1 MAVAPVQPRVGPPG
15 QFGTARS
22 TLLIDRS
29 MTWFITIGGLGV
41 IIAVLGI
48 FVFILSQIM
57 PLFQGASI
65 RPLRTVPTGVSNA
78 QVLGVDEWTA
88 LPVLVT
94 EDGMLSFIDLVGERG
109 AFQIDPSFQEE
120 RTFSAYAYDQ
130 QAQRV
135 VFATTQ
141 GEFALV
147 DVDYEPVYD
156 GDTRTIVARPEAGAF
171 LTLGQPGAP
180 ITQVAYGDS
189 GAQKLVAALQDVNGI
204 PQVHAAL
211 LEQKQTLLGTGETIL
226 KATYD
231 LTPLLS
237 GAPQMIGVT
246 PQTANGVVV
255 ATTAGQVF
263 YFYVEAGEDVEQVVL
278 RQVFNPFQDLA
289 QSGIAS
295 MDFVFGGVSVVFTNS
310 EGENRIFSLFV
321 PPDGN
326 TRLFGQT
333 KTLPPLPEAPTFYA
347 QSVRNKAFLIGTSSW
362 LGLRFSTTASTR
374 VEMDLP
380 YEVSLARLSGKYDRV
395 LALDTGGDL
404 HVYQLSDPHPEAGI
418 KALFGRVW
426 YEGGQQPTFTWQST
440 GAADDFEPKLSM
452 MPLVFGTLKGT
463 FYAMIFAVP
472 LALLAAMYTS
482 QFLHPNLRT
491 VVKPTMEVMASLP
504 SVILG
509 FLAALWLA
517 PILETKV
524 LSFVLV
530 VMLVPA
536 VALLMG
542 YVWSSIPGNVTSRYV
557 KPGYE
562 FVAVFPLLAVAAYV
576 AWLLGP
582 VVERLLFVV
591 TDAATGDRV
600 ADFRLWW
607 VHTTGLS
614 FEQRNSLVVGFIMG
628 FAVIPIIFTIAEDAL
643 SNVPPELKA
652 GSLALGAS
660 RWQTAI
666 RIVLPTA
673 SAGIFSAMM
682 IGLGRAV
689 GETMIVLMATGNTPI
704 VDWNIFSG
712 MRTLSANIAVELP
725 EAPQFGT
732 LYRTLFL
739 GAMLLFL
746 MTFLINTLAELLRQ
760 HLREK
765 YRTV

>member
-1 MAVAPVQPRVGPPG
+1 M
-15 QFGTARS
+15 
-22 TLLIDRS
+22 
-29 MTWFITIGGLGV
+29 
-41 IIAVLGI
+41 
-48 FVFILSQIM
+48 
-57 PLFQGASI
+57 
-65 RPLRTVPTGVSNA
+65 
-78 QVLGVDEWTA
+78 E
-88 LPVLVT
+88 
-94 EDGMLSFIDLVGERG
+94 
-109 AFQIDPSFQEE
+109 
-120 RTFSAYAYDQ
+120 
-130 QAQRV
+130 
-135 VFATTQ
+135 
-141 GEFALV
+141 
-147 DVDYEPVYD
+147 
-156 GDTRTIVARPEAGAF
+156 
-171 LTLGQPGAP
+171 
-180 ITQVAYGDS
+180 
-189 GAQKLVAALQDVNGI
+189 
-204 PQVHAAL
+204 
-211 LEQKQTLLGTGETIL
+211 
-226 KATYD
+226 
-231 LTPLLS
+231 
-237 GAPQMIGVT
+237 
-246 PQTANGVVV
+246 
-255 ATTAGQVF
+255 
-263 YFYVEAGEDVEQVVL
+263 
-278 RQVFNPFQDLA
+278 
-289 QSGIAS
+289 
-295 MDFVFGGVSVVFTNS
+295 FVFGGVSIVFTNP

-326 TRLFGQT
+326 TRLFGHT
-333 KTLPPLPEAPTFYA
+333 KTLAPLPGAPTFYA
-347 QSVRNKAFLIGTSSW
+347 PSIRNKAFLIGTPAW

-380 YEVSLARLSGKYDRV
+380 YEASLARLSGKYDRV
-395 LALDTGGDL
+395 LALDTDGDL
-404 HVYQLSDPHPEAGI
+404 HVYELDDPHPEAGVR
-418 KALFGRVW
+418 ALFGRVW
-426 YEGGQQPTFTWQST
+426 YEGGQEPAFTWQST
-440 GAADDFEPKLSM
+440 GATDDFEPKLSM

-491 VVKPTMEVMASLP
+491 IVKPTMEVMASLP

-517 PILETKV
+517 PILETRV

-530 VMLVPA
+530 VLLVPA

-542 YVWSSIPGNVTSRYV
+542 YAWSSIPNNVTSRHV

-562 FVAVFPLLAVAAYV
+562 FVAVFPALALAACV
-576 AWLLGP
+576 AWVLGP
-582 VVERLLFVV
+582 VVERLFFVV
-591 TDAATGDRV
+591 ADAATGDRV

-607 VHTTGLS
+607 VQTTELS

>member
-1 MAVAPVQPRVGPPG
+1 
-15 QFGTARS
+15 
-22 TLLIDRS
+22 

-48 FVFILSQIM
+48 FVFILSQIL

-65 RPLRTVPTGVSNA
+65 QPLRTVSTGVSNA
-78 QVLGVDEWTA
+78 KVLGVDEWTA
-88 LPVLVT
+88 LPMFVT

-109 AFQIDPSFQEE
+109 TFQVNPVFQEE
-120 RTFSAYAYDQ
+120 RTFSAFAYDQ

-147 DVDYEPVYD
+147 DVNYEPVYD
-156 GDTRTIVARPEAGAF
+156 GDTRTIVAQPEAGAF
-171 LTLGQPGAP
+171 LALGQPGAP

-189 GAQKLVAALQDVNGI
+189 GRQKLVAALQEVDGV

-211 LEQKQTLLGTGETIL
+211 LEQKQTLMGTGKTIL

-237 GAPQMIGVT
+237 GTPQIIGVA
-246 PQTANGVVV
+246 PQTANSVVV
-255 ATTAGQVF
+255 ATTVGQVF
-263 YFYVEAGEDVEQVVL
+263 YFYFEAGEDVDEVVL
-278 RQVFNPFQDLA
+278 RQVFTPFQDLG
-289 QSGIAS
+289 QSAIAS
-295 MDFVFGGVSVVFTNS
+295 MDFVFGGVSLLFTNT
-310 EGENRIFSLFV
+310 EGASRVFSLFV
-321 PPDGN
+321 PPDGD

-333 KTLPPLPEAPTFYA
+333 KTLPPLPGAATFYA
-347 QSVRNKAFLIGTSSW
+347 PSLRNKAFLIGTPSW
-362 LGLRFSTTASTR
+362 LGLRYSTTASTR
-374 VEMDLP
+374 LEMDLS
-380 YEVSLARLSGKYDRV
+380 YDVSLARLSGKYDRV
-395 LALDTGGDL
+395 IALDTGGDL
-404 HVYQLSDPHPEAGI
+404 HVYQLNDPHPEAGGT
-418 KALFGRVW
+418 ALFGRIW
-426 YEGGQQPTFTWQST
+426 YEGGQEPTFTWQST
-440 GAADDFEPKLSM
+440 GATDDFEPKLSM

-491 VVKPTMEVMASLP
+491 VVKPTMEIMASLP

-542 YVWSSIPGNVTSRYV
+542 YVWSSMPDTVTNRWV

-562 FVAVFPLLAVAAYV
+562 FLAVFPLLALSAYG

-582 VVERLLFVV
+582 VVERLVFVV
-591 TDAATGDRV
+591 TDAATGERV

-607 VHTTGLS
+607 VQATGLS

-765 YRTV
+765 YKTV

>member
-1 MAVAPVQPRVGPPG
+1 MAVAPMKPRAGSG
-15 QFGTARS
+15 QQFGTARS

-78 QVLGVDEWTA
+78 KVLGVDEWTA
-88 LPVLVT
+88 LPMLVS
-94 EDGMLSFIDLVGERG
+94 EDGMLTFIDLVGERG
-109 AFQIDPSFQEE
+109 TFQLKPPFQEE
-120 RTFSAYAYDQ
+120 RTFTAYAYDQ

-141 GEFALV
+141 GEFVLV
-147 DVDYEPVYD
+147 DVNYEPVYD
-156 GDTRTIVARPEAGAF
+156 GDTRTIVAQPEDGAF
-171 LTLGQPGAP
+171 LALGQPGAP

-189 GAQKLVAALQDVNGI
+189 GAQKLVAALQNVDGN

-211 LEQKQTLLGTGETIL
+211 LEQKQTLLGTGETVL

-237 GAPQMIGVT
+237 GAPKMIGVT

-263 YFYVEAGEDVEQVVL
+263 YFYFEAGEDVAQVVL
-278 RQVFNPFQDLA
+278 RQVFNPFQDLE

-295 MDFVFGGVSVVFTNS
+295 MEFVFGGVSIVFTNP

-326 TRLFGQT
+326 TRLFGRT
-333 KTLPPLPEAPTFYA
+333 KTLAPLPGAPTFYA
-347 QSVRNKAFLIGTSSW
+347 QSVRNKAFLIGTPSW
-362 LGLRFSTTASTR
+362 LSLRFGTTASTR
-374 VEMDLP
+374 VELDLP
-380 YEVSLARLSGKYDRV
+380 YEASTARLSGKYDRV
-395 LALDTGGDL
+395 VTLDAGGDL
-404 HVYQLSDPHPEAGI
+404 HVYQLSDPHPEAGA

-426 YEGGQQPTFTWQST
+426 YEGGQEPTFTWQST
-440 GAADDFEPKLSM
+440 GATDDFEPKLSM

-482 QFLHPNLRT
+482 QFLHPNLRAI
-491 VVKPTMEVMASLP
+491 VKPTMEFMASLP

-517 PILETKV
+517 PILETRV
-524 LSFVLV
+524 LSFALV

-542 YVWSSIPGNVTSRYV
+542 YVWSSIPGNVTNRYV

-562 FVAVFPLLAVAAYV
+562 FVAVFPLLAVAAYA
-576 AWLLGP
+576 AWTLGP
-582 VVERLLFVV
+582 VVERLFFVFS
-591 TDAATGDRV
+591 DAATGERV

-607 VHTTGLS
+607 VQTTGLS

-765 YRTV
+765 YKTV

>member
-1 MAVAPVQPRVGPPG
+1 MAVAPAEHQAGTG
-15 QFGTARS
+15 AQFTTARS

-48 FVFILSQIM
+48 FVFILSQIL
-57 PLFQGASI
+57 PLFQGAGI
-65 RPLRTVPTGVSNA
+65 QALRTVPTGVSA
-78 QVLGVDEWTA
+78 ARVLGVDEWTA
-88 LPVLVT
+88 LPMLVGD
-94 EDGMLSFIDLVGERG
+94 DGTLSFIDLEGDRG
-109 AFQIDPSFQEE
+109 IFQVQPAFQEE
-120 RTFSAYAYDQ
+120 RRFSAYAYDQ
-130 QAQRV
+130 QSQRL
-135 VFATTQ
+135 VFGTTE
-141 GEFALV
+141 GEFAIV
-147 DVDYEPVYD
+147 DVNYQPVYD
-156 GDTRTIVARPEAGAF
+156 GDTRTIVAEPEAGAF
-171 LTLGQPGAP
+171 LPLGRRGAP
-180 ITQVAYGDS
+180 MVQLAYGDS
-189 GAQKLVAALQDVNGI
+189 GTQKLVAALQNVDGA

-211 LEQKQTLLGTGETIL
+211 MEQKRTLLGTGEIAL
-226 KATYD
+226 KGTYD
-231 LTPLLS
+231 LTPLVS
-237 GAPQMIGVT
+237 GTPQMVGVT
-246 PQTANGVVV
+246 PQTANSVVV

-263 YFYVEAGEDVEQVVL
+263 YFYFESRGGVEEVVL
-278 RQVFNPFQDLA
+278 RQVFTPFQDLE
-289 QSGIAS
+289 QSAIVS
-295 MDFVFGGVSVVFTNS
+295 MEFVFGGVSIVFTNP

-326 TRLFGQT
+326 TRLFGRT
-333 KTLPPLPEAPTFYA
+333 KTLAPLPGAPSYFA
-347 QSVRNKAFLIGTSSW
+347 ASVRNKAFLIGTPSW
-362 LGLRFSTTASTR
+362 LGLRYSTTASTR

-380 YEVSLARLSGKYDRV
+380 YEARLARLSGKYDRL
-395 LALDTGGDL
+395 LALDSGGDL
-404 HVYQLSDPHPEAGI
+404 HVYELTDPHPEADGR
-418 KALFGRVW
+418 ALFGRVW
-426 YEGGQQPTFTWQST
+426 YEGGQAPTFTWQST
-440 GAADDFEPKLSM
+440 GATDDFEPKLSM
-452 MPLVFGTLKGT
+452 MPLIFGTLKGT

-482 QFLHPNLRT
+482 QFLHPDLRT
-491 VVKPTMEVMASLP
+491 VVKPTMEIMASLP

-517 PILETKV
+517 PILETRV

-530 VMLVPA
+530 VMLMPTVA
-536 VALLMG
+536 VVMG
-542 YVWSSIPGNVTSRYV
+542 YVWSSIPSNVTSRYV

-562 FVAVFPLLAVAAYV
+562 FVAVFPLLALAAYG
-576 AWLLGP
+576 AWLSGP
-582 VVERLLFVV
+582 LVERLLFVV
-591 TDAATGDRV
+591 TDASTGERV

-607 VHTTGLS
+607 VQATGLS
-614 FEQRNSLVVGFIMG
+614 FEQRNSLVVGLIMG

>member
-1 MAVAPVQPRVGPPG
+1 MAVAPMETEAGA
-15 QFGTARS
+15 QFATAKS

-48 FVFILSQIM
+48 FVFILSQIL
-57 PLFQGASI
+57 PLFQGASLQL
-65 RPLRTVPTGVSNA
+65 LRTVPTGVSSA
-78 QVLGVDEWTA
+78 RILGVDEWTA
-88 LPVLVT
+88 LPMLVDS
-94 EDGMLSFIDLVGERG
+94 DGTLTFIDLEGERG
-109 AFQIDPSFQEE
+109 TFQVQPAYQEE

-130 QAQRV
+130 ESQRV
-135 VFATTQ
+135 VFGTTQ
-141 GEFALV
+141 GDFALV
-147 DVDYEPVYD
+147 DVNYEPVYD
-156 GDTRTIVARPEAGAF
+156 GDSRTIVAQPEAGAF
-171 LTLGQPGAP
+171 LQLGQPDTP
-180 ITQVAYGDS
+180 ILQIGYGDS
-189 GAQKLVAALQDVNGI
+189 GTQKLVAVLQNVDGV

-211 LEQKQTLLGTGETIL
+211 MEQKRTLLGTGELVL
-226 KATYD
+226 KGTYD

-237 GAPQMIGVT
+237 GTPQMVGVA
-246 PQTANGVVV
+246 PQTANSVVV

-263 YFYVEAGEDVEQVVL
+263 YFYFDAGKEAEQLVL
-278 RQVFNPFQDLA
+278 RQVFTPFQDLE
-289 QSGIAS
+289 QSAIAS
-295 MDFVFGGVSVVFTNS
+295 MEFIFGGVSIVFANP

-333 KTLPPLPEAPTFYA
+333 KSLAPLPGAPTFFA
-347 QSVRNKAFLIGTSSW
+347 ASVRNKAYLTGTPSW
-362 LGLRFSTTASTR
+362 LGLRYSTTASTR
-374 VEMDLP
+374 LQMELP
-380 YEVSLARLSGKYDRV
+380 YEASLARLSGKYDRL
-395 LALDTGGDL
+395 LALDAAGDL
-404 HVYQLSDPHPEAGI
+404 HVYRLRDPHPEAGGR
-418 KALFGRVW
+418 ALFGRVW
-426 YEGGQQPTFTWQST
+426 YEGGQEPTFTWQST
-440 GAADDFEPKLSM
+440 GATDDFEPKLSM
-452 MPLVFGTLKGT
+452 MPLIFGTLKGT
-463 FYAMIFAVP
+463 FYAMVFAVP
-472 LALLAAMYTS
+472 LALLSAMYTS
-482 QFLHPNLRT
+482 QFLHPKLRT
-491 VVKPTMEVMASLP
+491 IIKPTMEIMASLP

-517 PILETKV
+517 PILETRV

-530 VMLVPA
+530 VILMPTVA
-536 VALLMG
+536 VLMG
-542 YVWSSIPGNVTSRYV
+542 YAWSSIPSNVTSRYV

-562 FVAVFPLLAVAAYV
+562 FAAVFPLLALAAYA

-582 VVERLLFVV
+582 VAERLLFVV
-591 TDAATGDRV
+591 TDAATGKQV

-607 VHTTGLS
+607 VQATGLS

>member
-1 MAVAPVQPRVGPPG
+1 MAVASMDPRAGTAE

-22 TLLIDRS
+22 TLLIDHS

-48 FVFILSQIM
+48 FVFILSQIL

-65 RPLRTVPTGVSNA
+65 QPRRTVSTGVSDA
-78 QVLGVDEWTA
+78 KVLGVDEWTA
-88 LPVLVT
+88 LPMLVT
-94 EDGMLSFIDLVGERG
+94 QDGMLSFIDLEGERG
-109 AFQIDPSFQEE
+109 TFQVNPTFQEE
-120 RTFSAYAYDQ
+120 RTFSASAYDQ
-130 QAQRV
+130 QTQRL

-141 GEFALV
+141 GEFVLV
-147 DVDYEPVYD
+147 DVNYEPMYD
-156 GDTRTIVARPEAGAF
+156 GDTRTIVAQPEAGAF
-171 LTLGQPGAP
+171 LALGRPGAP

-189 GAQKLVAALQDVNGI
+189 GTQKLVAGLQDVDGAL
-204 PQVHAAL
+204 QVHAAL
-211 LEQKQTLLGTGETIL
+211 LEQKQTLLGSGETVL

-237 GAPQMIGVT
+237 GTPQMIGVT
-246 PQTANGVVV
+246 PQTANSVMVV
-255 ATTAGQVF
+255 TTSGQVF
-263 YFYVEAGEDVEQVVL
+263 YFYFEVGEDVEEVVL
-278 RQVFNPFQDLA
+278 RQVFTPFQDLE
-289 QSGIAS
+289 QSSIAT
-295 MDFVFGGVSVVFTNS
+295 MEFIFGGVSLVFANT
-310 EGENRIFSLFV
+310 EGESRVFSLFV

-326 TRLFGQT
+326 TRLFGHT
-333 KTLPPLPEAPTFYA
+333 KTLPPLPGAPTFYA
-347 QSVRNKAFLIGTSSW
+347 ASLRNKAFLMGTPSW
-362 LGLRFSTTASTR
+362 LGLRYSTTASTR
-374 VEMDLP
+374 VQMDLP
-380 YEVSLARLSGKYDRV
+380 YEASLARLSGKYDRV
-395 LALDTGGDL
+395 LTLDAGGNL
-404 HVYQLSDPHPEAGI
+404 HVYQLNDPHPQAGV

-426 YEGGQQPTFTWQST
+426 YEGGQAPAYTWQST
-440 GAADDFEPKLSM
+440 GATDDFEPKLSM
-452 MPLVFGTLKGT
+452 MPLIFGTLKGT
-463 FYAMIFAVP
+463 FYAMVFAVP

-482 QFLHPNLRT
+482 QFLHPTLRT
-491 VVKPTMEVMASLP
+491 IVKPTMEVMASLP

-542 YVWSSIPGNVTSRYV
+542 YVWSSMPGNVTSRYV

-562 FVAVFPLLAVAAYV
+562 FVAVFPLLAVAACG

-591 TDAATGDRV
+591 SDAATGERV

-607 VHTTGLS
+607 VQTTGLS

-660 RWQTAI
+660 RWQTAT

-765 YRTV
+765 YKTV

>member
-1 MAVAPVQPRVGPPG
+1 MAVAPAERQAATGA
-15 QFGTARS
+15 QFATAKS

-48 FVFILSQIM
+48 FVFILSQIV

-65 RPLRTVPTGVSNA
+65 QPLRTVATGVSTA
-78 QVLGVDEWTA
+78 RVLGVDEWTA
-88 LPVLVT
+88 LPMLVGT
-94 EDGMLSFIDLVGERG
+94 DGTLSFIDLEGDRG
-109 AFQIDPSFQEE
+109 AFELQPAFQEE

-130 QAQRV
+130 QSQRV
-135 VFATTQ
+135 VFGTTQ

-147 DVDYEPVYD
+147 DVNYKPVYD
-156 GDTRTIVARPEAGAF
+156 GDDRTIVAEPEAGAF
-171 LTLGQPGAP
+171 LQLGEPGVP
-180 ITQVAYGDS
+180 LLQLAYGDS
-189 GAQKLVAALQDVNGI
+189 GTQKLVAALQNVDGA

-211 LEQKQTLLGTGETIL
+211 MEQKRTLLGTGEAVL

-231 LTPLLS
+231 LTPLVS
-237 GAPQMIGVT
+237 GTPQLIGVT
-246 PQTANGVVV
+246 PQTANSVVV

-263 YFYVEAGEDVEQVVL
+263 YFYFEAREDTEEVFL
-278 RQVFNPFQDLA
+278 RQVFTPFQDLE
-289 QSGIAS
+289 QSAIAS
-295 MDFVFGGVSVVFTNS
+295 MEFVFGGVSIVFSNS

-333 KTLPPLPEAPTFYA
+333 KSLPPLPGAPTYFA
-347 QSVRNKAFLIGTSSW
+347 ASMRNKAFLVGTPSW
-362 LGLRFSTTASTR
+362 LGLRYSTTASTR
-374 VEMDLP
+374 VQMDLP
-380 YEVSLARLSGKYDRV
+380 YDASLARLSGKYDRL
-395 LALDTGGDL
+395 LALDSGGRL
-404 HVYQLSDPHPEAGI
+404 HVYRLSDPHPEAGGR
-418 KALFGRVW
+418 ALFGRVW
-426 YEGGQQPTFTWQST
+426 YEGAQEPAFTWQST
-440 GAADDFEPKLSM
+440 GATDDFEPKLSM
-452 MPLVFGTLKGT
+452 MPLIFGTLKGT

-472 LALLAAMYTS
+472 VALLAAMYTS

-517 PILETKV
+517 PILETRV

-530 VMLVPA
+530 VMFLPA
-536 VALLMG
+536 VAVLMG
-542 YVWSSIPGNVTSRYV
+542 YAWSSMPSNVTSRYV

-562 FVAVFPLLAVAAYV
+562 FVAVFPLLALAAYAGWV
-576 AWLLGP
+576 LGP
-582 VVERLLFVV
+582 VMERLLFVV
-591 TDAATGDRV
+591 TDPATGQPI

-607 VHTTGLS
+607 VRTTGLS